1 VTITSMPQLA
11 EPLSTA
17 REAAGRH
24 AWREAYD
31 AYGAAERGELTPG
44 DLERY
49 ADAAWWTG
57 KIEEA
62 ISLRERAYAGFTA
75 AGDRRRA
82 ARVALTLNWD
92 HVGREAYA
100 VAGGWFA
107 NAERLLENEPESSEH
122 GFLALTRGL
131 NALFGGGTVAE
142 ALAGMERAADIA
154 RRFGDRDVEMIAVVG
169 TGRTIIRSGDVER
182 GLAMLDQA
190 TASAVCG
197 HLRPFTTGLVYCITI
212 STCHD
217 LGDFR
222 RAAEWTEEANRWCD
236 RLDVSGF
243 PGACRIHRAEV
254 MRLRGDWDGAERQA
268 QAACD
273 ELEDFERRLTA
284 NGYYEIGEI
293 RRRQGNFAAAE
304 EAYARANELGQD
316 PQPGLSLLRL
326 SSGQVD
332 AAAAGVRRAIADS
345 KQPLLRLR
353 HLLAQVEV
361 AVATADLATAGAA
374 ADEAESIV
382 DAYKIGGARTPAFD
396 ASIHLARGR
405 ILLAEGAAD
414 AAALRLQ
421 HARDEWQKVGAPYE
435 TAHARLALGMAYREG
450 GDEHAA
456 TAEIEAALATFERL
470 GARLDEAR
478 CRDLLGR
485 VEASMTFLFTDIVD
499 STKLLGTLGEEK
511 YRRLLARHDEL
522 LREQI
527 VKGGGAVIK
536 NTGDGFFA
544 SFDDAGAAVRAA
556 IAIQKA
562 LADEIVAPDVRIGAH
577 SGEAFRTGSGY
588 TDYGGETIHLA
599 ARVGAAAGAGEI
611 LVSRQ
616 SLDGVAGAFRLSEP
630 RTAQLKGFDEPVEVV
645 AVDWR

>member
-1 VTITSMPQLA
+1 MSQLA
-11 EPLSTA
+11 EPLPTA
-17 REAAGRH
+17 RDAAERH

-31 AYGAAERGELTPG
+31 AYGAAARADLTPD
-44 DLERY
+44 DLEAF
-49 ADAAWWTG
+49 ADSAWWSG

-62 ISLRERAYAGFTA
+62 IALRERAYAGFAA

-82 ARVALTLNWD
+82 ARVALALNWD

-107 NAERLLENEPESSEH
+107 NAEAMLADEPESSEH
-122 GFLALTRGL
+122 GFLALTRGM
-131 NALFGGGTVAE
+131 NALFGGGTVPE
-142 ALAGMERAADIA
+142 ALAEMERAKDIA
-154 RRFGDRDVEMIAVVG
+154 RRFGDRDVEMIAIVG
-169 TGRTIIRSGDVER
+169 TGRTLIRGGEVER
-182 GLAMLDQA
+182 GLAMVDQA

-197 HLRPFTTGLVYCITI
+197 DLRPFTTGLVYCITI
-212 STCHD
+212 STCQD
-217 LGDFR
+217 LGDLR
-222 RAAEWTEEANRWCD
+222 RAAEWTEEANKWCD
-236 RLDVSGF
+236 RLEVSGF
-243 PGACRIHRAEV
+243 PGACRIHRAEI

-273 ELEDFERRLTA
+273 ELEDFQRRLTA

-326 SSGQVD
+326 ASGQVD
-332 AAAAGVRRAIADS
+332 AAASGLRRAVAEAT
-345 KQPLLRLR
+345 QPLLRLR
-353 HLLAQVEV
+353 HRLAQVEV
-361 AVATADLATAGAA
+361 AVATGDLAAATTA
-374 ADEAESIV
+374 ADDAETIV

-396 ASIHLARGR
+396 AGLHLARGR
-405 ILLAEGAAD
+405 IMLAEGDAE
-414 AAALRLQ
+414 AAAELLRR
-421 HARDEWQKVGAPYE
+421 ARDEWQNVGAPYE
-435 TAHARLALGMAYREG
+435 TAQARLELGTAFRRA
-450 GDEHAA
+450 GDEPSA
-456 TAEIEAALATFERL
+456 TGEFEAALATFERL
-470 GARLDEAR
+470 GARLDEAQ

-511 YRRLLARHDEL
+511 YRRLLARHDEVV
-522 LREQI
+522 REQI
-527 VKGGGAVIK
+527 VKGGGAVVK

-544 SFDDAGAAVRAA
+544 SFDDVGAAVRTA

-577 SGEAFRTGSGY
+577 SGAAFRTGSGY

-611 LVSRQ
+611 LISRE

-630 RTAQLKGFDEPVEVV
+630 RAEILKGFEDPIEVV